1 MRLSIARFVVV
12 EMPRT
17 HGDVFLFHTVTAILK
32 RITQRVMKKL
42 FRNFSIAVAV
52 IIIIWRGIWYLLDS
66 ADNLLFNGGHLVTSI
81 GGIIA
86 GILILYLPDRNLDEL
101 GKL

>member
-1 MRLSIARFVVV
+1 
-12 EMPRT
+12 
-17 HGDVFLFHTVTAILK
+17 
-32 RITQRVMKKL
+32 MKKL